1 MPLPLKKRIV
11 ITAALK
17 ATPNVS
23 HVFPSVGRRMGVSR
37 SSVLNIP
44 AAEWIELVRCSRQ
57 WGKPFVAP
65 KPRLRIIAALKANP
79 NALQVAKKVRRKFD
93 TVWKIAQEE
102 GIELSQGR
110 AAYEKRCAKITE
122 ALKSNPNAPQVSRE
136 LDVDYYAV
144 YRAARRAHIKLSR
157 QRPERRRRSA

>member
-1 MPLPLKKRIV
+1 VGQTFRGAKNTP
-11 ITAALK
+11 AL
-17 ATPNVS
+17 
-23 HVFPSVGRRMGVSR
+23 
-37 SSVLNIP
+37 
-44 AAEWIELVRCSRQ
+44 
-57 WGKPFVAP
+57 
-65 KPRLRIIAALKANP
+65 IAALKANP

-122 ALKSNPNAPQVSRE
+122 ALKSNPNAPQVARE